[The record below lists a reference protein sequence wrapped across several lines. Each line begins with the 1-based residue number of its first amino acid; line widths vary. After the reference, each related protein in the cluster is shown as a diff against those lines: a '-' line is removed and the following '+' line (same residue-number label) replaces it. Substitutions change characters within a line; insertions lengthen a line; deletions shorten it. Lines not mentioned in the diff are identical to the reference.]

1 MGLGRCQGW
10 MGLRTGS
17 TALLLTVEFSF
28 LLRCLSPVMARETDL
43 CLWYG
48 LHLNADQQ
56 PVELITSTSRSSSLS
71 TNDTFPSTTNTSP
84 AVSTCDIFAPQSLM
98 RAAAVSYDF
107 DPSLSFI
114 GALKNPTWEGDTFS
128 LEPNINFKSPT
139 TVGSSS
145 RVDPPATATITNQLC
160 LSPESLT
167 SPHSTG
173 PADLTSRCTR
183 KSTRKRA
190 GPGSYVDTH
199 PLDSLPLDDETSSAG
214 GPSEKKIKLVVG
226 GGKGKEKA
234 KEVKKEI
241 EETEVVEVG
250 KKGGEK
256 EDKSAMSKKDRRR
269 ASAIL
274 VFSFELAFLG
284 RVRLMN

>member
-1 MGLGRCQGW
+1 MGLRRCRGW

-17 TALLLTVEFSF
+17 TLLLTVEFSF
-28 LLRCLSPVMARETDL
+28 LLPWLSHVMARETDF
-43 CLWYG
+43 CLWFG
-48 LHLNADQQ
+48 LDIYADRQ
-56 PVELITSTSRSSSLS
+56 PDELITSTSRSSSLS

-98 RAAAVSYDF
+98 RATAVSYDF
-107 DPSLSFI
+107 DPALSFI
-114 GALKNPTWEGDTFS
+114 DALKNPTWEGDTFS
-128 LEPNINFKSPT
+128 LEPNITFKPPT
-139 TVGSSS
+139 TVGPFY
-145 RVDPPATATITNQLC
+145 RVDPPATATIANQLC

-167 SPHSTG
+167 SPRSTG
-173 PADLTSRCTR
+173 PADLTSRSTR

-226 GGKGKEKA
+226 GEKGKEKA
-234 KEVKKEI
+234 KEVKKEV

-250 KKGGEK
+250 EGGEK

-274 VFSFELAFLG
+274 VSLSILLFWGEWD
-284 RVRLMN
+284 